1 MYVLKMDILPQY
13 KADFYDPSLGGIS
26 THSLNMLH
34 QIVHEMVEFSGRWV
48 DFIQFFYVD
57 ADIPLTGS
65 FSMVSD
71 SFE

>member
-1 MYVLKMDILPQY
+1 MDILPQY
-13 KADFYDPSLGGIS
+13 KADFYDLLLGGIP

-34 QIVHEMVEFSGRWV
+34 QIVHETVEFLGRWV
-48 DFIQFFYVD
+48 DFIQFFYFD

-65 FSMVSD
+65 FSMVPD